1 MRFTEK
7 DLELKKQEFKELNGK
22 DLEKQL
28 QGTEWKT
35 FLGKPFTMEEMID
48 MTINQIVE
56 TKNPLTEER
65 RKLVKKY
72 MEYEFG
78 DGTEERIDYIMGFV
92 DEYDQENRITFDT
105 ERQICNDEDL
115 MCYVQER
122 LIYNEENE

>member
-28 QGTEWKT
+28 QGTEWKKP
-35 FLGKPFTMEEMID
+35 FGKLFTMEEMVN
-48 MTINQIVE
+48 MTINHIVE

-115 MCYVQER
+115 MCYVQDR